1 MTRLSEAVST
11 VPRAAIEGPGGV
23 AREGVLRRGCVTLGS
38 TLIEDAFRCG
48 RRMIHE
54 DIVVAGGQVTNNSH
68 VKTNDAL
75 LDERHDEADER
86 HGDWGVGVPMG
97 STRGFSSHSCDQFM
111 GPAAGPPLRTLALK

>member
-1 MTRLSEAVST
+1 MTRLSEAAST
-11 VPRAAIEGPGGV
+11 APGAAIEGPGGV

-54 DIVVAGGQVTNNSH
+54 DIVIAGSQVTNSSH

-86 HGDWGVGVPMG
+86 HGYWGVGVPTG
-97 STRGFSSHSCDQFM
+97 SARGFSSCSGDLCM
-111 GPAAGPPLRTLALK
+111 GPAAGLPLRPAVLK